1 VLRLPRFRYL
11 RPKDAREAARMA
23 ADAGPRAMFVAGGT
37 DLYPKLKRRQFE
49 IDTLI
54 GLDFLA
60 RGVRNGSDVNVIG
73 AATTLADASRDPHLT
88 KRFAGYAEA
97 AGLVSSPPLRNAGT
111 IGGNLCVDTRC
122 NYYDMTYEWRKAA
135 GFCIKKDG
143 DICLVAPSSP
153 RCWAVSSSDTAPMA
167 IALDGMVTLI
177 GADGARELP
186 VSALYRDDGIEYM
199 AKQPSEVVTELRLR
213 AAPDTRSAY
222 VKLRRRGS
230 IDFPI
235 AGAAVAVRMEGDIVA
250 GCHLVL
256 SGVASHPLEATAAE
270 DFLKGRR
277 LDAEAIRE
285 TAELAFKPA
294 KPLDNAD
301 LSHFWRKRMVRTVVE
316 QVLRRISDQDGGL
329 GG

>member
-1 VLRLPRFRYL
+1 
-11 RPKDAREAARMA
+11 MA
-23 ADAGPRAMFVAGGT
+23 ADLGPRAMFVAGGT

-49 IDTLI
+49 VDTLI

-60 RGVRNGSDVNVIG
+60 KGVHNGSDVYVIG
-73 AATTLADASRDPHLT
+73 AATTLADASRDSHLM
-88 KRFAGYAEA
+88 KRFAGYAQA

-135 GFCIKKDG
+135 GFCMKKDG

-167 IALDGMVTLI
+167 IALEGSVTLV
-177 GADGARELP
+177 GPEAERELP
-186 VSALYRDDGIEYM
+186 VAALYRDDGIEYM

-213 AAPDTRSAY
+213 ASPQTRSAY

-235 AGAAVAVRMEGDIVA
+235 AGAAVAAQVEGGVVA
-250 GCHLVL
+250 GCRIAL
-256 SGVASHPLEATAAE
+256 SAVASHPLEATAAQE
-270 DFLKGRR
+270 FLNGRS
-277 LDAEAIRE
+277 LDPETVREA
-285 TAELAFKPA
+285 AELAAKPA

-316 QVLRRISDQDGGL
+316 KALMQISDQSAGFDG
-329 GG
+329 